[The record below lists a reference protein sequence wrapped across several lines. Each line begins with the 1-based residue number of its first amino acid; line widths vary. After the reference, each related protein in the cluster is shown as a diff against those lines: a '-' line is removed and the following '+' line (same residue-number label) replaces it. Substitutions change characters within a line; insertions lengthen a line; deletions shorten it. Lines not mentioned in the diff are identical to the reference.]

1 MRSLR
6 RNSLLISTFIHIP
19 ALAADRE
26 TRHINEFKSILDK
39 CAEYCRKFMTN
50 I

>member
-6 RNSLLISTFIHIP
+6 KISLLISTFIHIP

-26 TRHINEFKSILDK
+26 TRHIQIEGRGGD
-39 CAEYCRKFMTN
+39 
-50 I
+50 